1 MQREKDTHETKSQ
14 HRNPALSSGTIS
26 LIKDRERASAPL
38 ENVNRLLSNSSE
50 LAC

>member
-1 MQREKDTHETKSQ
+1 LEKDTHDTKSQ
-14 HRNPALSSGTIS
+14 QRNPAFSRRTIS